1 LSRAGY
7 TSIQEGMEIP
17 HQIEI
22 YSKIGT
28 SSRYHQCLPGK
39 TKKIKPVNKNRKN
52 MIKYETYLYRK
63 KKNSSDD

>member
-1 LSRAGY
+1 
-7 TSIQEGMEIP
+7 MDIP
-17 HQIEI
+17 RKIEI

-39 TKKIKPVNKNRKN
+39 TKKIKSVNKNRKN
-52 MIKYETYLYRK
+52 VMQYETYLHRK